1 MMEQNSRI
9 ITFGK
14 RLVYVYICSLCIPVH
29 AARAPRGHNMNQ
41 FKFIHYT
48 EMTYLSNLLQ
58 SVPWYCGKP
67 RIHTPL
73 DWNHC
78 HWENLANILRGA
90 AIRNV
95 SESLIFGRK
104 SSNRIYGKWRSG
116 DGKWS
121 SSAGY
126 SVITVFCYRQATVSS
141 YFPVVKWGPVTL
153 GGSLFLCVGKVQM
166 ESTLE
171 WTKLYKKEF
180 ERNCNLAKNKN
191 ETRKQ

>member
-1 MMEQNSRI
+1 MSENACV
-9 ITFGK
+9 
-14 RLVYVYICSLCIPVH
+14 L
-29 AARAPRGHNMNQ
+29 RGHNVNQ
-41 FKFIHYT
+41 FKSILYT
-48 EMTYLSNLLQ
+48 EMTYLSNLLP
-58 SVPWYCGKP
+58 SVPRYCGRP

-78 HWENLANILRGA
+78 HWENLANTLRGA
-90 AIRNV
+90 AILKV
-95 SESLIFGRK
+95 SESLIFSRK
-104 SSNRIYGKWRSG
+104 SSRRIYGKWKSG

-126 SVITVFCYRQATVSS
+126 SVITVFFYRQATVSS
-141 YFPVVKWGPVTL
+141 YFHVVKWGPVTL
-153 GGSLFLCVGKVQM
+153 RGSLFLCFGKVQM

-171 WTKLYKKEF
+171 WTKLFEIEF